1 MSNHDHKI
9 TTSQTI
15 GPFSHEAW
23 QWAVDASAATRLET
37 GAPTII
43 VHGILYDGDGNPI
56 DDAQIEAWLPEAA
69 AAEGQQDI
77 PGFRRTPTG
86 RAGEFSLRLSVP
98 PRSAGAPAAGA
109 PAAGAPV
116 AYVTV
121 FARGLTK
128 HQFTA
133 VFLDDDA
140 TLDQSAILAQ
150 VPAARRATLVARK
163 DGDGTYRWD
172 IWMQTDKET
181 VFFDYR

>member
-1 MSNHDHKI
+1 
-9 TTSQTI
+9 
-15 GPFSHEAW
+15 
-23 QWAVDASAATRLET
+23 VDFCAAGRLES
-37 GAPTII
+37 GAPTIV

-69 AAEGQQDI
+69 AAESAQEI

-86 RAGEFSLRLSVP
+86 KAGEFSFRLSVP
-98 PRSAGAPAAGA
+98 PRPAGE
-109 PAAGAPV
+109 PV

-133 VFLDDDA
+133 VFLEDDA
-140 TLDQSAILAQ
+140 TLAESAILAQ
-150 VPAARRATLVARK
+150 VPADRRDTLVARK

-172 IWMQTDKET
+172 IWMQTEKET
-181 VFFDYR
+181 VFFDYV

>member
-1 MSNHDHKI
+1 MSNHDTRI

-15 GPFSHEAW
+15 GPFSHEGW
-23 QWAVDASAATRLET
+23 QWAVDACAAARLET
-37 GAPTII
+37 GAPTIV
-43 VHGILYDGDGNPI
+43 VHGILYDGDGKPI

-69 AAEGQQDI
+69 AAESTQEI

-98 PRSAGAPAAGA
+98 PRPAGEPA
-109 PAAGAPV
+109 

-121 FARGLTK
+121 FARGLTR

-133 VFLDDDA
+133 VFLEDDA
-140 TLDQSAILAQ
+140 ALDQSAILAQ
-150 VPAARRATLVARK
+150 VPPARRDTLVARK